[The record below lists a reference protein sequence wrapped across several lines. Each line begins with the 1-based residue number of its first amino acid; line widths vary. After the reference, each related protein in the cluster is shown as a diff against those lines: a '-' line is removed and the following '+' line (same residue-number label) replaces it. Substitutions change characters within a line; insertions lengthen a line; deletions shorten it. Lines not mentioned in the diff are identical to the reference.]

1 MELKPGEI
9 FSVKGSV
16 IKYLYIGCNKG
27 IHLAY
32 SKSHRVIC
40 SFNKTDNLVV
50 HNEEQDILYRLK
62 RNTKNHTTDEVFLRH
77 HFTDSGKVC
86 VKKFSPMSRYL
97 YSIESYYF
105 SENSLVPLSGEEIYN
120 TITTW
125 PKYNIGD
132 YVYIINRANI
142 ISGKIRDITFS
153 LGNWHYSID
162 NYFVKCLEEEIIYTT
177 KDINILAFKTYT
189 RISQNF
195 KDKLSDILPK
205 SIFLE
210 ELLEAKSIV
219 EGGLLNAK

>member
-9 FSVKGSV
+9 FSVKGSA
-16 IKYLYIGCNKG
+16 IKYLYIGYNKG

-32 SKSHRVIC
+32 SKLYKTIC
-40 SFNKTDNLVV
+40 SFTETDNLVV
-50 HNEEQDILYRLK
+50 HNEEQNTLYKLK
-62 RNTKNHTTDEVFLRH
+62 RNTKNHTTDEVFLH
-77 HFTDSGKVC
+77 QHFTDSGKIC
-86 VKKFSPMSRYL
+86 VKKFSPMSGRL

-105 SENSLVPLSGEEIYN
+105 SKSSLVPLSGEEIYN
-120 TITTW
+120 TITW

-132 YVYIINRANI
+132 YVYIINRGNV
-142 ISGKIRDITFS
+142 ISGKIKDITLS
-153 LGNWHYSID
+153 LGNWYYSID
-162 NYFVKCLEEEIIYTT
+162 NYFVKCPEEEIIYTT

-189 RISQNF
+189 KISQNF